1 MNKNQQAQGKVQLSG
16 GYLTLKL
23 IILFKYLKMR
33 QL

>member
-16 GYLTLKL
+16 GISNPKTYY
-23 IILFKYLKMR
+23 FKYLKMR